1 VGQAVDFASWVE
13 VDLDAIAG
21 NVAAV
26 RGLLEH
32 GVRLLAVVKADGYGH
47 GLLPVA
53 RVAVDQGAEML
64 GVTHPGDGVA
74 LRQAGIAIPVLVFRP
89 LLPGEEDAAVKCGLT
104 LSVSSLPQAERLSA
118 AAGRIGRPAVVHLK
132 IETGMG
138 RTGFTPEALRAAL
151 DKLLILP
158 GLQLEGIYTHFAAAS
173 GDPDFTRRQYRL
185 FNGLVEELRERGVQI
200 PLRHVCNSAATL
212 LYPEWRL
219 EMVRVGN
226 LLYGQLPAGI
236 KEHALP
242 DGLRLKDPWSFWTR
256 VVHLQPVRRGDTV
269 GYGRTHRITRDTV
282 LAVLP
287 VGYSD
292 GFGLD
297 VAARPAD
304 WIDLLKLLVKTA
316 GSFFGLPLGIH
327 HVTVDTSTAP
337 VLGRVGMEL
346 TCVDVGKLP
355 AVSVGTPVRLSGRRT
370 AIKASVPRVYV
381 AGQADQIPTHCRN
394 VLDNGEI
401 R

>member
-1 VGQAVDFASWVE
+1 
-13 VDLDAIAG
+13 
-21 NVAAV
+21 
-26 RGLLEH
+26 
-32 GVRLLAVVKADGYGH
+32 
-47 GLLPVA
+47 
-53 RVAVDQGAEML
+53 M
-64 GVTHPGDGVA
+64 
-74 LRQAGIAIPVLVFRP
+74 
-89 LLPGEEDAAVKCGLT
+89 
-104 LSVSSLPQAERLSA
+104 
-118 AAGRIGRPAVVHLK
+118 HLK

-138 RTGFTPEALRAAL
+138 RTGFSPEALRGVL
-151 DKLLILP
+151 DKLLSLP
-158 GLQLEGIYTHFAAAS
+158 GLRWEGIYTHFAAAS
-173 GDPDFTRRQYRL
+173 GDPNYTRRQYRI
-185 FNGLVEELRERGVQI
+185 FNGVVEELRERGVDI

-212 LYPEWRL
+212 LYPELHL

-226 LLYGQLPAGI
+226 LLYGQLPAGV
-236 KEHALP
+236 KENALP

-297 VAARPAD
+297 VTPRPAGV
-304 WIDLLKLLVKTA
+304 IDLLKVLAKTA

-327 HVTVDTSTAP
+327 HVSINGRTVP

-355 AVSVGTPVRLSGRRT
+355 AVGVGTPVRLPGRRT
-370 AIKASVPRVYV
+370 AIRATVPRVCV
-381 AGQADQIPTHCRN
+381 TEAGHS
-394 VLDNGEI
+394 VLRVSYRGLALRARGLKRRI
-401 R
+401 RAATRI